1 MDIKVKGITREI
13 FEEALSQANKARK
26 EILANML
33 EAIPE
38 PRADVSKYAPK
49 MDQMKINTDKIK
61 DVIGPGG
68 KMINKIIDE
77 CDNVKIDIDDDGSV
91 TVYHMDREA
100 INKAMKRIEEIVR
113 EAKVGEIYEAEVVR
127 IENFGAFVRLFGNTD
142 GLLHISKIAH
152 ERIDRVEDVLKL
164 GDIVRVKVTEIDDK
178 GKVSVSA
185 KALLPKPEGFKEPSE
200 KSDRYVSRRGNHR
213 PDRRPRNDH
222 PSANRRPRDDHK
234 ED

>member
-1 MDIKVKGITREI
+1 
-13 FEEALSQANKARK
+13 
-26 EILANML
+26 
-33 EAIPE
+33 
-38 PRADVSKYAPK
+38 
-49 MDQMKINTDKIK
+49 
-61 DVIGPGG
+61 
-68 KMINKIIDE
+68 MINKIIDE

-164 GDIVRVKVTEIDDK
+164 EILFVLRSQK
-178 GKVSVSA
+178 STTREKSVFLQSSA
-185 KALLPKPEGFKEPSE
+185 SKPEGFKEPSE

-213 PDRRPRNDH
+213 RT
-222 PSANRRPRDDHK
+222 AVK
-234 ED
+234 K